1 MSTKFTSVF
10 LVPVF
15 LLLSFSWVPL
25 PPVAQALTVQAPVLK
40 WQYGGCY
47 SSWCETGW
55 YSSPAV
61 ADLDGDGTMEV
72 VGAAYTLFVLN
83 GEDGFL
89 QWSVDP
95 PGSRVWP
102 GVVVTDLS
110 GDGGLEIVVASGGG
124 NVAVYDHQGN
134 FEPGWPQNPA
144 SNEFRS
150 LAVDDLDGDGDMEIA
165 VGQARFDK
173 VNVWVFEHTGDI
185 RPGWPQV
192 TDTEGSAAGLYNDN
206 IGLGDLDA
214 DGELEVIVPSD
225 TITICAYEPD
235 GRALPTNAMYHDQP
249 GHDMDYWGEVPAYI
263 DLEYETRG
271 WGPCYTEPTA
281 RANFANGPANIVDVN
296 GDGTNEVVAIGD
308 VHDCNTSPYTDLYNT
323 PYILNLDRSR
333 FNTAG
338 FDWTTPPLDT
348 GAPVIQD
355 YNVIE
360 SVQPNPVTVD
370 LDGDGNLEI
379 LYPSYDGRMHAFW
392 LDKTEH
398 GSWPYAI
405 YNPAEGFY
413 RFASEPVVA
422 DLDADGHPEVIFASW
437 VQKGTYR
444 TGKLHILDDL
454 GNPLHEIDLPAAYGS
469 PDWNG
474 ALAAPTLADID
485 ADPDLEVV
493 LNTAHS
499 GFVAY
504 DLPGTA
510 DARILWGTGRGSY
523 QRTGVIQQ
531 GFLDYSAKQASNPAP
546 ASGEMLTYTIELRN
560 PGSLLENVTMTD
572 TLPADVTYA
581 GNLIFSSGAASEAG
595 GVVTWGGEVSAADPV
610 VVQFDVIVSAQIVGE
625 QVIVNT
631 ALIDDGQ
638 GNELSRHATVI
649 VNGYT
654 VYLPFCSS

>member
-1 MSTKFTSVF
+1 MKTKLTSVF

-15 LLLSFSWVPL
+15 LLLSIGWAPR
-25 PPVAQALTVQAPVLK
+25 PPIVRAQSVQAPVLK

-47 SSWCETGW
+47 TSWCETGW

-72 VGAAYTLFVLN
+72 VAAAYTLFVLN
-83 GEDGFL
+83 GEDGSL
-89 QWSVDP
+89 QWSIDP

-102 GVVVTDLS
+102 GVVITDLG
-110 GDGGLEIVVASGGG
+110 GDSGLEIVVASGGG
-124 NVAVYDHQGN
+124 NIAVYDHQGD

-165 VGQARFDK
+165 VGQARLDK

-235 GRALPTNAMYHDQP
+235 GRALSTNAMYHDHP

-271 WGPCYTEPTA
+271 WGPCYNEPTA
-281 RANFANGPANIVDVN
+281 RANFANGPANVVDVN
-296 GDGTNEVVAIGD
+296 GDGTNEVVVIGD

-333 FNTAG
+333 FNIAG
-338 FDWTTPPLDT
+338 FDWTTPPLNT
-348 GAPVIQD
+348 GAPLIQD

-422 DLDADGHPEVIFASW
+422 DLDANGHPEVIFASW
-437 VQKGTYR
+437 VQKGTGR

-504 DLPGTA
+504 DLPDTA
-510 DARILWGTGRGSY
+510 NARILWGTGRGSY
-523 QRTGVIQQ
+523 QRTGAIQR

-546 ASGEMLTYTIELRN
+546 VSGETLTYSILLRN
-560 PGSLLENVTMTD
+560 PGPLLENVTMTD
-572 TLPADVTYA
+572 ILPADVTYA
-581 GNLIFSSGAASEAG
+581 GNLITSSGTADEAG
-595 GVVTWGGEVSAADPV
+595 GVVTWGGEVSAAAPV
-610 VVQFDVIVSAQIVGE
+610 VVQFDVTVSEQIVGS
-625 QVIVNT
+625 QLIVNT

-638 GNELSRHATVI
+638 GNELSRSTAVI

-654 VYLPFCSS
+654 VYFPFCSS

>member
-1 MSTKFTSVF
+1 
-10 LVPVF
+10 
-15 LLLSFSWVPL
+15 
-25 PPVAQALTVQAPVLK
+25 
-40 WQYGGCY
+40 
-47 SSWCETGW
+47 
-55 YSSPAV
+55 
-61 ADLDGDGTMEV
+61 
-72 VGAAYTLFVLN
+72 
-83 GEDGFL
+83 
-89 QWSVDP
+89 
-95 PGSRVWP
+95 
-102 GVVVTDLS
+102 
-110 GDGGLEIVVASGGG
+110 
-124 NVAVYDHQGN
+124 
-134 FEPGWPQNPA
+134 
-144 SNEFRS
+144 
-150 LAVDDLDGDGDMEIA
+150 
-165 VGQARFDK
+165 
-173 VNVWVFEHTGDI
+173 
-185 RPGWPQV
+185 
-192 TDTEGSAAGLYNDN
+192 
-206 IGLGDLDA
+206 
-214 DGELEVIVPSD
+214 
-225 TITICAYEPD
+225 
-235 GRALPTNAMYHDQP
+235 
-249 GHDMDYWGEVPAYI
+249 MDYWGEVPAYI

-281 RANFANGPANIVDVN
+281 RANFANGPANVVDVN
-296 GDGTNEVVAIGD
+296 GDGTNEVVVIGD
-308 VHDCNTSPYTDLYNT
+308 VHDCSTSPYTDLYNT

-348 GAPVIQD
+348 GAPVVQD

-422 DLDADGHPEVIFASW
+422 DLDANGHPEVIFASW

-444 TGKLHILDDL
+444 TGKLHILDNL

-469 PDWNG
+469 SDWNG

-510 DARILWGTGRGSY
+510 NAYILWGTGRGSY
-523 QRTGVIQQ
+523 QRTGVIQH
-531 GFLDYSAKQASNPAP
+531 GYLIYSTKWASNPAP
-546 ASGEMLTYTIELRN
+546 ASGETLTYTIELRN
-560 PGSLLENVTMTD
+560 PGPLLENVTMTD

-581 GNLIFSSGAASEAG
+581 GNLIFSSGVASEAG
-595 GVVTWGGEVSAADPV
+595 GVITWSGEVSAADPV
-610 VVQFDVIVSAQIVGE
+610 VVQFDVTVSEQIVGE

-638 GNELSRHATVI
+638 GNEISRQATVI
-649 VNGYT
+649 VNGHT